1 MYSVF
6 SMRLLRKRKLCAETR
21 DSCASQGLG
30 SETVQSCPV
39 HSLGFASGVGWTE
52 RPRGGGGAHRLTR
65 EGLLHGPS
73 GRPPQGTEQS
83 QSTQYIC
90 LTRPQPECLT
100 DGGNAS
106 V

>member
-52 RPRGGGGAHRLTR
+52 RPRGGGGEVCFYGPHSESPSSSIRPDTP
-65 EGLLHGPS
+65 LLPKLC
-73 GRPPQGTEQS
+73 P
-83 QSTQYIC
+83 
-90 LTRPQPECLT
+90 
-100 DGGNAS
+100 
-106 V
+106 